1 MSEVG
6 FGSSPSNRY
15 SAFLRLCCNW
25 SGYQEEIGQATLG
38 AGRYSLTGLF
48 NQVREP
54 ISVGRSNVAAEHRL
68 KPLWSSV
75 ADLNASA
82 RTLGSLSEIATE
94 IKEANNAA
102 SAVSVKEVEKAAQW
116 AGEILRRAY
125 RDVRKSASPR
135 SLMAGITPTDRP
147 ARS

>member
-6 FGSSPSNRY
+6 FGSSPSKRY
-15 SAFLRLCCNW
+15 SAFWRLCYNR
-25 SGYQEEIGQATLG
+25 SGYQDSVGRAG
-38 AGRYSLTGLF
+38 SVAGRYSITGLF

-82 RTLGSLSEIATE
+82 QTLGSLSEIARD
-94 IKEANNAA
+94 IKEANIAA
-102 SAVSVKEVEKAAQW
+102 SAISLKEVEKAAQW
-116 AGEILRRAY
+116 AGELLRRAY
-125 RDVRKSASPR
+125 GDARKDATPR
-135 SLMAGITPTDRP
+135 SLMAGITLTDRP